1 MPKTCIHNIK
11 KWQLAGFKYW
21 GNIICLFEKIPAR
34 AKSLIQ
40 NILLISTYLLRGRKI
55 LIYLTNKYIENNALS
70 DHMYCDNNINQL
82 VLFFITRFGTFVLIF
97 TIINTYTKILLRL
110 MRICHSWRP
119 LAKYEGA

>member
-1 MPKTCIHNIK
+1 MPKTCIRNIK

-21 GNIICLFEKIPAR
+21 GNIICLLKKIPAR

-55 LIYLTNKYIENNALS
+55 LINPTNTTLKIMPFLII
-70 DHMYCDNNINQL
+70 CDNNINQL
-82 VLFFITRFGTFVLIF
+82 VLFFNTRFGTFVLIF